1 MQKKGYWSFDEK
13 KQARKIMRSWR
24 RKSERERE
32 QKAEKKKETDAF
44 TFGIGRVSNHNV

>member
-13 KQARKIMRSWR
+13 KQARKMRLWR

-32 QKAEKKKETDAF
+32 QKTEKKKKQMYLHLEL
-44 TFGIGRVSNHNV
+44 GE